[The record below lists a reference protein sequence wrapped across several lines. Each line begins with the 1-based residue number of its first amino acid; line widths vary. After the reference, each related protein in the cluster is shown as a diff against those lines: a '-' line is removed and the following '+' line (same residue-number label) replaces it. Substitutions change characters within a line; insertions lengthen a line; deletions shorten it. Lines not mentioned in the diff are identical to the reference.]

1 MDKLRPATLLLAVL
15 AGWALILVGLGLMGL
30 GGRFPYARDDAR
42 LAPALPKFTLTK
54 INSRLLAQGE
64 YHEVAD
70 RPLMMAERRP
80 VAISAAADT
89 TTDFDAVL
97 TSVLITPTLQLAIL
111 TDNQGGASRRVRVGE
126 NVQGT
131 SWRLVQLNPRQAI
144 FEGPSGQRVMDLRV
158 FSGSGGVPGVPMAAT
173 PTPAVDENAQPTPT
187 PPVPTP
193 PVANG
198 PARAINPQS
207 PPIVQNRPDAG
218 DSAPALTQE
227 QQIDAIRKRIEA
239 RRAQARAEEMQ
250 EISGQK

>member
-1 MDKLRPATLLLAVL
+1 VDKLRPVTLLLAVL
-15 AGWALILVGLGLMGL
+15 AAWALALLGLGLMGL
-30 GGRFPYARDDAR
+30 GGRFPHAEDDVH
-42 LAPALPKFTLTK
+42 LAPALPRFTLTK
-54 INSRLLAQGE
+54 INARLGPQTD

-97 TSVLITPTLQLAIL
+97 TSVLITPSLQLAIL

-126 NVQGT
+126 TVQGT
-131 SWRLVQLNPRQAI
+131 AWRLVQLNPRQAI
-144 FEGPSGQRVMDLRV
+144 FEGPAGQRVMDLRV
-158 FSGSGGVPGVPMAAT
+158 YNGVGGAPGTPLAAVPAPTTDDGAPPSTAAT
-173 PTPAVDENAQPTPT
+173 APAAAANSLPRPPNPQP
-187 PPVPTP
+187 P
-193 PVANG
+193 PVAG
-198 PARAINPQS
+198 IP
-207 PPIVQNRPDAG
+207 
-218 DSAPALTQE
+218 SAPEASQPMSQE

>member
-1 MDKLRPATLLLAVL
+1 VDKLRPATLLLAVL
-15 AGWALILVGLGLMGL
+15 AAWALALLALGFMGL
-30 GGRFPYARDDAR
+30 GGRFPYAKDDPQ

-54 INSRLLAQGE
+54 INARLGPQSD

-89 TTDFDAVL
+89 TTDFDAML
-97 TSVLITPTLQLAIL
+97 TSVLITPTLQMAIL

-126 NVQGT
+126 TVQGT
-131 SWRLVQLNPRQAI
+131 AWRLVELHPRQAI

-158 FSGSGGVPGVPMAAT
+158 YSGVGGAPGTPLAEVPAPITDNITPPSPAP
-173 PTPAVDENAQPTPT
+173 PTPAAANNPPRPANPQGPAIVGAQP
-187 PPVPTP
+187 
-193 PVANG
+193 
-198 PARAINPQS
+198 S
-207 PPIVQNRPDAG
+207 PDAQ
-218 DSAPALTQE
+218 PMTQE